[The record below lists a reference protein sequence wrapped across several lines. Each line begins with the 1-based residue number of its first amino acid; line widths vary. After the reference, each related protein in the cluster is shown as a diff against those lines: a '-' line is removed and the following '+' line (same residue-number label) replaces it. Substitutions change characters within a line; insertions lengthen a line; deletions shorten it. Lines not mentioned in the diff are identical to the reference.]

1 MLKKAI
7 CELFGT
13 FFIIFLSLSAI
24 ELNVLNSTIGTLGIA
39 LVFGFSTLIMFAI
52 FLRISKSHFNPA
64 ISFTMFIM
72 GEINIKELAVYIV
85 SQFIGGMLAG
95 LLLTMLFGKSMSYT
109 LVTIN
114 QYLISQS
121 DIPSYFFI
129 IIVEFIGSFIVMFTY
144 KYSINNKKVGA
155 LYIGGIIF
163 ILVLIFYNITGS
175 GLNIIRIIVPSIY
188 NLKFDNVIFYI
199 IGILFGTLTGG
210 LCYHQIMEKKS
221 KKGD

>member
-1 MLKKAI
+1 
-7 CELFGT
+7 
-13 FFIIFLSLSAI
+13 
-24 ELNVLNSTIGTLGIA
+24 
-39 LVFGFSTLIMFAI
+39 MFAI

-129 IIVEFIGSFIVMFTY
+129 IIVEFLHNLELATE
-144 KYSINNKKVGA
+144 
-155 LYIGGIIF
+155 IF
-163 ILVLIFYNITGS
+163 
-175 GLNIIRIIVPSIY
+175 
-188 NLKFDNVIFYI
+188 
-199 IGILFGTLTGG
+199 
-210 LCYHQIMEKKS
+210 
-221 KKGD
+221 